1 MRKHKGYD
9 DYKDSG
15 VEWMGEIPEGWSV
28 LAFKRLGDFQSGA
41 GFPDEEQ
48 GLEDEELPFY
58 KVSDTNLAGNERLMT
73 KHNNTVS
80 RETAKMLRAY
90 VFPKDSIIFA
100 KVGAALLLNKR
111 RILTSPSCID
121 NNMMGFIPRTC
132 NRDWMF
138 YWMCGL
144 DLGELANRGAV
155 PSINER
161 QIREIRVPV
170 LPPKEQRSIAAFL
183 DHKTSE
189 IDALI
194 TNKEKLIEL
203 LKEQRQAIITEAV
216 TKGLS
221 PDVKMKDSGVEWIG
235 EIPEHWEVSKIK
247 YVSKI
252 NEKALPE
259 TTSENYEIEYVD
271 IGSVNSSGQ
280 ILKTERVCFK
290 DAPSRARR
298 IVSDG
303 DTIVSTVR
311 TYLRAITS
319 FERVASNVICSTG
332 FAVLSPK
339 SVFPKF
345 LSYIMQSTPYVEEI
359 VRRSVG
365 VSYPAINA
373 SDIGVFEIILPQ
385 VSEQQ
390 IIAAF
395 LDHKTSEI
403 DALITK
409 ERTQIEKLKSY
420 RQSLIYEA
428 VTGKIDVRDWSDKPL
443 ERSDAVANA

>member
-203 LKEQRQAIITEAV
+203 LKEQRQTIITEAV
-216 TKGLS
+216 TKGLN
-221 PDVKMKDSGVEWIG
+221 PDVKMKDTGVEWIG
-235 EIPEHWEVSKIK
+235 EIPEHWMTIRLKYKAQLIIRKATESESELIYIGLENIEPKTGRLIGDMEQIIDGDALLFERSQVLFNKLRPYLSKCFLATCNGRCSSELFVLNAKSI
-247 YVSKI
+247 
-252 NEKALPE
+252 LPKFLYY
-259 TTSENYEIEYVD
+259 TMLADLFIQT
-271 IGSVNSSGQ
+271 VNSSTYGVKMPRANWTFVGDVR
-280 ILKTERVCFK
+280 ITV
-290 DAPSRARR
+290 PS
-298 IVSDG
+298 S
-303 DTIVSTVR
+303 
-311 TYLRAITS
+311 
-319 FERVASNVICSTG
+319 
-332 FAVLSPK
+332 
-339 SVFPKF
+339 
-345 LSYIMQSTPYVEEI
+345 
-359 VRRSVG
+359 
-365 VSYPAINA
+365 
-373 SDIGVFEIILPQ
+373 
-385 VSEQQ
+385 SEQQ
-390 IIAAF
+390 TIAAF

-420 RQSLIYEA
+420 RQSLIFEA

-443 ERSDAVANA
+443 ERSEAVANA

>member
-203 LKEQRQAIITEAV
+203 LKEQRQTIITEAV
-216 TKGLS
+216 TKGLN
-221 PDVKMKDSGVEWIG
+221 PDAKMKDSGVEWIG
-235 EIPEHWEVSKIK
+235 EIPEHWMTIRLKYKAQLIIRKATESESELIYIGLENIEPKTGRLIGDMEQIIDGDALLFERSQVLFNKLRPYLSKCFLATCNGRCSSELFVLNAKSI
-247 YVSKI
+247 
-252 NEKALPE
+252 LPKFLYY
-259 TTSENYEIEYVD
+259 TMLADLFIQT
-271 IGSVNSSGQ
+271 VNSSTYGVKMPRANWTFVGDVR
-280 ILKTERVCFK
+280 ITV
-290 DAPSRARR
+290 PS
-298 IVSDG
+298 S
-303 DTIVSTVR
+303 
-311 TYLRAITS
+311 
-319 FERVASNVICSTG
+319 
-332 FAVLSPK
+332 
-339 SVFPKF
+339 
-345 LSYIMQSTPYVEEI
+345 
-359 VRRSVG
+359 
-365 VSYPAINA
+365 
-373 SDIGVFEIILPQ
+373 
-385 VSEQQ
+385 SEQQ
-390 IIAAF
+390 TIAAF

-420 RQSLIYEA
+420 RQSLIFEA

-443 ERSDAVANA
+443 ERSEAVANA